1 MIEDVIPLSEIAALE
16 ADIDE
21 LLDTAPPELHGT
33 VDKHGRPSPFGGYM
47 QVSKTGVAGLINH
60 PLMMLDS
67 ALTTYGHPDILSAVA
82 AINGPDFIAMNEG
95 IFHKAAHE
103 GVPTGWHQVRS
114 DRFHRVPRR
123 DAQAL
128 TRCAGHQDGR
138 SHWAE
143 DGASLAQGRTG
154 AEGFMTH
161 GLNLSVCVSP
171 ATPESG
177 VRSSAPFLMA
187 PWALLAGS
195 DAWCCSVHS
204 SGSCRDLTC
213 SGGWRHGPAVPAP
226 TSPARRKAP
235 HSPKAHSPPSASGC
249 RTRCP

>member
-103 GVPTGWHQVRS
+103 GAPTGWHQVR
-114 DRFHRVPRR
+114 
-123 DAQAL
+123 
-128 TRCAGHQDGR
+128 
-138 SHWAE
+138 
-143 DGASLAQGRTG
+143 
-154 AEGFMTH
+154 
-161 GLNLSVCVSP
+161 GLHVL
-171 ATPESG
+171 
-177 VRSSAPFLMA
+177 L
-187 PWALLAGS
+187 LLAGVVATPLRQC
-195 DAWCCSVHS
+195 DE
-204 SGSCRDLTC
+204 
-213 SGGWRHGPAVPAP
+213 VP
-226 TSPARRKAP
+226 SQLRQLL
-235 HSPKAHSPPSASGC
+235 SA
-249 RTRCP
+249 

>member
-1 MIEDVIPLSEIAALE
+1 MIEDVVPLSEIAALE

-103 GVPTGWHQVRS
+103 GDFAPLNEL
-114 DRFHRVPRR
+114 
-123 DAQAL
+123 AAL
-128 TRCAGHQDGR
+128 FA
-138 SHWAE
+138 
-143 DGASLAQGRTG
+143 
-154 AEGFMTH
+154 
-161 GLNLSVCVSP
+161 
-171 ATPESG
+171 
-177 VRSSAPFLMA
+177 APFDE
-187 PWALLAGS
+187 G
-195 DAWCCSVHS
+195 DAATAAKYYRRTPKCAV
-204 SGSCRDLTC
+204 GR
-213 SGGWRHGPAVPAP
+213 GG
-226 TSPARRKAP
+226 T
-235 HSPKAHSPPSASGC
+235 AHM
-249 RTRCP
+249 T

>member
-16 ADIDE
+16 ADIDQ

-103 GVPTGWHQVRS
+103 GVPTGWHQV
-114 DRFHRVPRR
+114 
-123 DAQAL
+123 
-128 TRCAGHQDGR
+128 
-138 SHWAE
+138 
-143 DGASLAQGRTG
+143 
-154 AEGFMTH
+154 
-161 GLNLSVCVSP
+161 SP
-171 ATPESG
+171 
-177 VRSSAPFLMA
+177 
-187 PWALLAGS
+187 
-195 DAWCCSVHS
+195 
-204 SGSCRDLTC
+204 
-213 SGGWRHGPAVPAP
+213 
-226 TSPARRKAP
+226 PARVR
-235 HSPKAHSPPSASGC
+235 
-249 RTRCP
+249 